1 MYGFLKK
8 KWLWLLFAV
17 VFALGGVSLWYL
29 GQDSDE
35 AQVRRTLRQL
45 CRISSKYENEKAAVG
60 VMKINGTDKVFAPEC
75 RIDFR
80 HEMFGGIY
88 TPAEITST
96 MARVRSMFRSCV
108 VDMRDVAITVEPPD
122 RASAV
127 FTGTLD
133 GRLNDGKTVNEV
145 RDLYCTLEKREDR
158 WLITSISVRDVLEK

>member
-45 CRISSKYENEKAAVG
+45 CRISSRYENEKAAVG

-96 MARVRSMFRSCV
+96 
-108 VDMRDVAITVEPPD
+108 ITVEPPD

>member
-60 VMKINGTDKVFAPEC
+60 VMKINGTDKV
-75 RIDFR
+75 
-80 HEMFGGIY
+80 FGGIY